1 MRVEIKFKEKK
12 YFDKCSEFLNVI
24 TKNEEEKILIIYVFD
39 EWLFNQ
45 IILPLDKLYE
55 FYKILE

>member
-1 MRVEIKFKEKK
+1 MKVELKFKEKK

-24 TKNEEEKILIIYVFD
+24 KKNEEEKILIIYIFD

-45 IILPLDKLYE
+45 LILPLDMFYE
-55 FYKILE
+55 SYKILK

>member
-24 TKNEEEKILIIYVFD
+24 KKNEEEKILTIYVFD
-39 EWLFNQ
+39 KWLFNQ
-45 IILPLDKLYE
+45 IILPLDTLYE
-55 FYKILE
+55 SYKILD